1 MLTSKT
7 AKEFAA
13 SASTCES
20 SIEAKELFNTGMAE
34 LEKIFESSVSILHL
48 QSLYTLVDNCN
59 VSQVLQLSY
68 IILCCASYIS
78 YTYIT
83 QIIHHSY
90 ILHQLVYRRKSKP
103 WTI

>member
-20 SIEAKELFNTGMAE
+20 SIEAKELFNTGMVE
-34 LEKIFESSVSILHL
+34 LEKIFESSVSCLYFLYIFLHVT
-48 QSLYTLVDNCN
+48 YTIVIY
-59 VSQVLQLSY
+59 VY
-68 IILCCASYIS
+68 CCAPYTS
-78 YTYIT
+78 YTTYA
-83 QIIHHSY
+83 IHHTY
-90 ILHQLVYRRKSKP
+90 TNLHIYRRKSKH